1 MKSDIV
7 IGKKIIHI
15 FYTKT
20 TSEQK
25 EQAWGGCSESAAKR
39 KALLVCA
46 FFLRFNH
53 FLLNM

>member
-25 EQAWGGCSESAAKR
+25 KYTNSTFCSHNFSAKQT
-39 KALLVCA
+39 
-46 FFLRFNH
+46 
-53 FLLNM
+53 

>member
-25 EQAWGGCSESAAKR
+25 KYINSTFAVIISVQNKR
-39 KALLVCA
+39 
-46 FFLRFNH
+46 N
-53 FLLNM
+53 FLLLFHR

>member
-25 EQAWGGCSESAAKR
+25 KIHQ
-39 KALLVCA
+39 
-46 FFLRFNH
+46 
-53 FLLNM
+53 LNILQS